1 MIFSVENTIFNNRG
15 IDTVRQVAHYS
26 TLKNIIVKHGLT
38 IRTELKN
45 LPINP
50 YLASIEQSLKN
61 DPKNRYKK
69 EAFKPII
76 EYVKISQGSGL
87 SNYIIIIK
95 NIPLLF
101 EHALAHKKAKDTF
114 CLVVYTGLHQPTKH
128 ISNEAVKL
136 ISKLLKRKTFTLLN
150 CDVATDYKDAKDID
164 YRRKE
169 EFKSR
174 LGEVCDNSYIIK
186 QNSLYCNQTTLKG
199 VDKILLYD
207 KYKKQTV
214 HQKQRLHVSL
224 KEWKRLE
231 ITLTPKG
238 KTDFMSFIKTEL
250 DEAIQKA
257 DVIAKG
263 LRIAGFKDDY
273 LLYQI
278 KALTDARTLNKK
290 PATAR
295 FNSKQA
301 LESFI
306 VSRRRKSLAQTDDF

>member
-1 MIFSVENTIFNNRG
+1 M
-15 IDTVRQVAHYS
+15 
-26 TLKNIIVKHGLT
+26 
-38 IRTELKN
+38 
-45 LPINP
+45 
-50 YLASIEQSLKN
+50 
-61 DPKNRYKK
+61 
-69 EAFKPII
+69 
-76 EYVKISQGSGL
+76 
-87 SNYIIIIK
+87 
-95 NIPLLF
+95 
-101 EHALAHKKAKDTF
+101 
-114 CLVVYTGLHQPTKH
+114 
-128 ISNEAVKL
+128 
-136 ISKLLKRKTFTLLN
+136 
-150 CDVATDYKDAKDID
+150 
-164 YRRKE
+164 
-169 EFKSR
+169 
-174 LGEVCDNSYIIK
+174 
-186 QNSLYCNQTTLKG
+186 
-199 VDKILLYD
+199 
-207 KYKKQTV
+207 

-250 DEAIQKA
+250 GEAIQKA

-301 LESFI
+301 LGNFI